1 MVWRGRKALP
11 PQAAFRRS
19 WGNTVVSFEDLIRVN
34 DVAGERGTPNKNTAL
49 MKVAF
54 AAAASDVGLTPLE
67 FMLGIMKDTTVLP
80 QLRLKAA

>member
-1 MVWRGRKALP
+1 LGQYSRIFRGSNP
-11 PQAAFRRS
+11 GERR
-19 WGNTVVSFEDLIRVN
+19 GGR
-34 DVAGERGTPNKNTAL
+34 ERGTPNKNTAL